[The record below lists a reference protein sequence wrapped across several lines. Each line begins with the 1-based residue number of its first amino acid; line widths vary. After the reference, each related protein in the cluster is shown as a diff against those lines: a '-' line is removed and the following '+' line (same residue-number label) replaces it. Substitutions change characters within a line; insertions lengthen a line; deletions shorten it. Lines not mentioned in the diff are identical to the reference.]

1 MLEQLWIG
9 LPSMLKG
16 LWITLELSL
25 IVIVLGSL
33 IGFIGGLILTYGSKP
48 LRFVVRLYVDTVRGI
63 PVLVLIFACFYGL
76 PVFFNIQIDAF
87 TSGIIA
93 LSTFVGAHMTEVVRG
108 AVASIPKTQN
118 EAAKAVGLTFWQ
130 RLRFVILPLAVRR
143 IIPPWVNTAVETVK
157 GSSLISLIGVVDL
170 MLAAQQVVGRTF
182 ITIPTYVLAAAMY
195 FIVNYTISRLAARLE
210 QRYAFLRY

>member
-1 MLEQLWIG
+1 MQELWLA

-25 IVIVLGSL
+25 LVIVLGSL
-33 IGFIGGLILTYGSKP
+33 IGFAGGLMLTYGSKAVA
-48 LRFVVRLYVDTVRGI
+48 FFVRLYVDTVRGI
-63 PVLVLIFACFYGL
+63 PVLVLIFAFYYGL
-76 PVFFNIQIDAF
+76 PIFLNIQIEAF
-87 TSGIIA
+87 WAGVIA

-108 AVASIPKTQN
+108 AVASIPKTQM
-118 EAAKAVGLTFWQ
+118 EAAKALGLTFWV

-143 IIPPWVNTAVETVK
+143 ILPPWVNTAVETVK

-170 MLAAQQVVGRTF
+170 MLATQQVVGRTF
-182 ITIPTYVLAAAMY
+182 NTIPTYALAALIY
-195 FIVNYTISRLAARLE
+195 FLVNYTISQLAARLE